1 MNDYHINTKCLHSGY
16 FPGEGEPR
24 VIPITQST
32 TFTYNSAE
40 SMGNLFDL
48 KSDGFFYTRISN
60 PTTDAVEK
68 KIAELEGGIGAII
81 TSSGQAATLISILNI
96 CSSGSHIVCQSA
108 VYGGTFNLLN
118 KTLKEMGID
127 VTFISIDADES
138 EVRLAIKSN
147 TRCIFI
153 ESLSNPLLAVADINM
168 YSNIAHEHN
177 IPLIVDNT
185 FPTPINCNP
194 FKFGADIIVHSTSKY
209 LDGHAI
215 SLGGVLVDSG
225 NFNWSNGNFP
235 EFTKPDDSY
244 HGIVYSKEFKN
255 SAFLAKARLHLMRD
269 LGVTPSPTNCF
280 LLNLGLETLH
290 IRIERHC
297 ENAMK
302 VADYLNNNNKVISV
316 NYPNLKG
323 NKYYRLSQIYMK
335 NGSSGVI
342 SFRVKGGRES
352 AQKFMDSM
360 KLSSKAIHVA
370 DIRTCILH
378 PASTT
383 HRQLSDVQLI
393 KAGVYPDLLRLSVGI
408 EHIKDI
414 INDIE
419 CAINKI

>member
-1 MNDYHINTKCLHSGY
+1 
-16 FPGEGEPR
+16 
-24 VIPITQST
+24 
-32 TFTYNSAE
+32 
-40 SMGNLFDL
+40 
-48 KSDGFFYTRISN
+48 
-60 PTTDAVEK
+60 
-68 KIAELEGGIGAII
+68 
-81 TSSGQAATLISILNI
+81 
-96 CSSGSHIVCQSA
+96 
-108 VYGGTFNLLN
+108 
-118 KTLKEMGID
+118 MGID
-127 VTFISIDADES
+127 VTFISIGADES

-419 CAINKI
+419 YAINKI